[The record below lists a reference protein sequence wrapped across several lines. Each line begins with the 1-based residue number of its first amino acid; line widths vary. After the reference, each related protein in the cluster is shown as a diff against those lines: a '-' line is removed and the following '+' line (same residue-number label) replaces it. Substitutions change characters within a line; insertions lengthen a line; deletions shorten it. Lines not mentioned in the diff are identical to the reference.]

1 MISVHIHYT
10 TKDQI
15 NGADYSPE
23 AGEEPQPGA
32 AFELQG
38 GAFDA
43 APLTPLSCLSSLRY
57 AGQGFL
63 ASAA

>member
-1 MISVHIHYT
+1 MKDHI
-10 TKDQI
+10 
-15 NGADYSPE
+15 NAADSTSE
-23 AGEEPQPGA
+23 AGEEPRPGA

-43 APLTPLSCLSSLRY
+43 SPSSPLSRLSSQRY

-63 ASAA
+63 ASTA